1 MLNRLQSPSLADLDP
16 QKTKWKGKERQ
27 PTLRGVKQRIACKPR
42 GLSHVSHSPNRLTD
56 SPSLNTTTLLRRA
69 TANQPRLQARPRT
82 FSRNSNSA
90 TSFPSISSQ
99 STTLLGG
106 YSGLRPPPTRKSMEE
121 VWRGIT
127 AERVPP
133 GSSADGHPAC
143 ISRKLRGER
152 TVLSEHTPRLR
163 SSLSGHV

>member
-1 MLNRLQSPSLADLDP
+1 MHRKSMTNKKD
-16 QKTKWKGKERQ
+16 KERQ
-27 PTLRGVKQRIACKPR
+27 LTLPGVKYRIACKPR

-90 TSFPSISSQ
+90 TSLPSASSH

-106 YSGLRPPPTRKSMEE
+106 YNGLRPPPTRKSIED

-127 AERVPP
+127 VDRVPP
-133 GSSADGHPAC
+133 GSSVDGYPAY
-143 ISRKLRGER
+143 ISPELRGER
-152 TVLSEHTPRLR
+152 IGLGGPT
-163 SSLSGHV
+163 SLTQ